1 MSDVME
7 RLKTGTWDLHQAA
20 EGHDFQ
26 QRMVAGAISREE
38 YAAWLGQMLL
48 VHRALEEPLARLAET
63 DERFAAVRPEQMQV
77 PYLEADLAS
86 LGADADAVTP
96 LPATAALVAEIER
109 DATEEPLR
117 LLGHH
122 YVLEGSNNGNR
133 FIARRLLP
141 ALDLEAGAGGRYL
154 DPYGDRQRELWAGF
168 KDAMGKIPFTA
179 GEIDVLVG
187 AARSMFAAVGGLSAA
202 LCAVGD
208 PETTGVA

>member
-7 RLKTGTWDLHQAA
+7 RLKDGTWDLHQAA

-26 QRMVAGAISREE
+26 QRMVGGGLTREE

-63 DERFAAVRPEQMQV
+63 DGRFAAVRPEQMQV
-77 PYLEADLAS
+77 PYLEADLEA
-86 LGADADAVTP
+86 LGVDPGSVRP
-96 LPATAALVAEIER
+96 LPATSALVSEIER
-109 DATEEPLR
+109 DAAQEPLR

-141 ALDLEAGAGGRYL
+141 ALGLQDGSAGRYL

-168 KDAMGKIPFTA
+168 KAAMGEVPLSA
-179 GEIDVLVG
+179 SEIDLLVD
-187 AARSMFAAVGGLSAA
+187 AARRMFAGIGALSGDLEAVSAA
-202 LCAVGD
+202 
-208 PETTGVA
+208 